1 MTEDIVPK
9 LNEAINKAFD
19 SRVKNDKQMQKAFTG
34 DESID
39 LGDVSLL
46 ARKMGGYAYEALKEC
61 LTDDVLPDGI
71 LYWNIAQRTI
81 EPLMRKVHELVCQM
95 ADAVQIREDKK
106 LKIGIKPVHPEFNT
120 DRLNDIL
127 NKVTS
132 EKYRDTDGQENMGNT
147 K

>member
-1 MTEDIVPK
+1 MAEDVVPK
-9 LNEAINKAFD
+9 LNEQINKVFD
-19 SRVKNDKQMQKAFTG
+19 AYVSRDKQMQKAFAG

-46 ARKMGGYAYEALKEC
+46 ARKMGEYASATLREC

-106 LKIGIKPVHPEFNT
+106 LKIGIKPVHPEFNV

-132 EKYRDTDGQENMGNT
+132 EQYRDTDEQENMGNIR
-147 K
+147 